1 MSAVFFGVTLF
12 GEPFT
17 PRLACG
23 IILIITAVMLIIAGS
38 NITKTLVRFRKLFPK
53 LPIPKR
59 IRALRISRASSK
71 HTA

>member
-38 NITKTLVRFRKLFPK
+38 NITKTLVRFRKLFPR
-53 LPIPKR
+53 LP
-59 IRALRISRASSK
+59 LRKQERHIELAIF
-71 HTA
+71 AP